1 MALRSARL
9 AGPAWRGSLGAQILL
24 VVAAAV
30 IPLGALAVWL
40 TFNSVRAGDRWLQ
53 QQLEL
58 SADRVAGAVNA
69 RWAYRQGDLL
79 FLARNAVTT
88 SVLARGTVEAADA
101 AFLSQ
106 LVMSLHGDIPS
117 VELLD
122 ETGAVLWSAAN
133 LSTRDRTA
141 LPSVTPPTFTVA
153 YPVTDRFNRRLGMMR
168 ATVALMSVVPSDSG
182 RPTVP
187 GARLSVRVVATGA
200 SLLRVQRDLA
210 FPPAARFELGSEE
223 WRASTRTLVEPGLE
237 LGLAA
242 PLTPY
247 VAPFRAAGRVGLAAL
262 LVVIVAVV
270 LFAVGLTRR
279 LTRPLRELAAAA
291 EAVSRGEL
299 GLRVHA
305 DGPNEVRSVA
315 SAFNVMS
322 ENLQTTLD
330 RLSEQS
336 AMAAVGEFAAA
347 LSHDVRNALTSIKVD
362 VERAVHRP
370 TEEARGT
377 SVLTRVLNNV
387 ARLESLVS
395 GALRMAR
402 PHERDQVE
410 VDLRL
415 PVTAAEELVAGAFAA
430 VPATLR
436 VRVPD
441 CAVHVRGDAKALEQL
456 LANLLFNAA
465 QAVRPGGAAQL
476 TLRSDDGAAVME
488 IADDGIGMDEGQIAR
503 LERPFASTKA
513 NGTGLGLPIAR
524 QIVAAHRGTIAIESR
539 PGGGTRVEVRLPG
552 VAPRAD
558 A

>member
-1 MALRSARL
+1 MGSSNAPP
-9 AGPAWRGSLGAQILL
+9 AGHWWRGSLRAQILL

-30 IPLGALAVWL
+30 IPLGSLAVWL

-53 QQLEL
+53 QQLEQ
-58 SADRVAGAVNA
+58 SADRIAEAVNA
-69 RWAYRQGDLL
+69 RWEHRQSDLL

-88 SVLARGTVEAADA
+88 SALARGTIDAADS
-101 AFLSQ
+101 AFLGQ
-106 LVMSLHGDIPS
+106 LVTTLPADIPS

-122 ETGAVLWSAAN
+122 GAGQVLWSAAI
-133 LSTRDRTA
+133 LSTRQR
-141 LPSVTPPTFTVA
+141 LPPRSVTTATFSVA
-153 YPVTDRFNRRLGMMR
+153 YPVTDSTNRRLGTVR
-168 ATVALMSVVPSDSG
+168 AAVALASVVPSDSG
-182 RPTVP
+182 RPNVP
-187 GARLSVRVVATGA
+187 GARLGVRVIATGA
-200 SLLRVQRDLA
+200 SLLRLQRDLA
-210 FPPAARFELGSEE
+210 FPTAARFELGSEE
-223 WRASTRTLVEPGLE
+223 WRATMRVLADPGLE

-247 VAPFRAAGRVGLAAL
+247 VAPFRAAGHVGLVAL
-262 LVVIVAVV
+262 CVVTVAVV
-270 LFAVGLTRR
+270 LLAVGLTGR
-279 LTRPLRELAAAA
+279 LTRPLRELAEAA
-291 EAVSRGEL
+291 EGVSRGEM
-299 GLRVHA
+299 GLRVQA

-322 ENLQTTLD
+322 ENLRTTLE

-377 SVLTRVLNNV
+377 PVLTRVLNNV

-402 PHERDQVE
+402 PQARDHVA

-415 PVTAAEELVAGAFAA
+415 PMAAAEELVAGAFAA

-436 VRVPD
+436 VCLPD
-441 CAVHVRGDAKALEQL
+441 RAVHVRGDAKSLEQL

-476 TLRSDDGAAVME
+476 ALRLDEGAAVME
-488 IADDGIGMDEGQIAR
+488 IADDGIGMDEGQVAR
-503 LERPFASTKA
+503 LERPFGSTKA

-524 QIVAAHRGTIAIESR
+524 QIVAAHRGTIAIHSR
-539 PGGGTRVEVRLPG
+539 PGCGTTVVVRLG
-552 VAPRAD
+552 VQ
-558 A
+558 

>member
-1 MALRSARL
+1 MGSSNAPP
-9 AGPAWRGSLGAQILL
+9 AGHWWRGSLRAQILV

-30 IPLGALAVWL
+30 IPLGSLAVWL

-53 QQLEL
+53 QQLEQ
-58 SADRVAGAVNA
+58 SADRIVDAVNA
-69 RWAYRQGDLL
+69 RWAHRQSDLL

-88 SVLARGTVEAADA
+88 SALARGTIDAADS
-101 AFLSQ
+101 AFLGQ
-106 LVMSLHGDIPS
+106 LVTTLPADIPS

-122 ETGAVLWSAAN
+122 GTGQVLWSAAI
-133 LSTRDRTA
+133 LSTRER
-141 LPSVTPPTFTVA
+141 LPPRSLTTPTFSVA
-153 YPVTDRFNRRLGMMR
+153 YPVTDSTNRRLGTVR
-168 ATVALMSVVPSDSG
+168 AAVALASVVPSDSG
-182 RPTVP
+182 RPNVP
-187 GARLSVRVVATGA
+187 GARLGVRVIATGA
-200 SLLRVQRDLA
+200 SLLRLQRDLA
-210 FPPAARFELGSEE
+210 FPTATRFELGSEE
-223 WRASTRTLVEPGLE
+223 WRATTRVLADPGLE

-247 VAPFRAAGRVGLAAL
+247 VAPFRAAGRVGLVAL
-262 LVVIVAVV
+262 CVVTVAVV
-270 LFAVGLTRR
+270 LLAVGLTGR

-291 EAVSRGEL
+291 EGVSRGEL
-299 GLRVHA
+299 GLRVQA

-322 ENLQTTLD
+322 ENLRTTLD

-377 SVLTRVLNNV
+377 PVLTRVLNNV

-402 PHERDQVE
+402 PQGRDHVA

-415 PVTAAEELVAGAFAA
+415 PIASAEELVAGAFAA

-436 VRVPD
+436 VCVPD
-441 CAVHVRGDAKALEQL
+441 RAVHVRGDAKALEQL

-476 TLRSDDGAAVME
+476 ALRLDEGAAVME

-503 LERPFASTKA
+503 LERPFSSTKA

-524 QIVAAHRGTIAIESR
+524 QIVAAHRGTIAIQSR
-539 PGGGTRVEVRLPG
+539 PGSGTTVVVRLG
-552 VAPRAD
+552 VQ
-558 A
+558 

>member
-1 MALRSARL
+1 MDSSSATP
-9 AGPAWRGSLGAQILL
+9 AGPPWRDGLRAQILL

-53 QQLEL
+53 QQLEQ
-58 SADRVAGAVNA
+58 SADRVAEAVSA
-69 RWAYRQGDLL
+69 RWEYRQSDLL
-79 FLARNAVTT
+79 LLARNAVTT
-88 SVLARGTVEAADA
+88 SALARGSVDAADS
-101 AFLSQ
+101 AFLGQ
-106 LVMSLHGDIPS
+106 LVTSLQADIPS

-122 ETGAVLWSAAN
+122 GTGQVIWRAAID
-133 LSTRDRTA
+133 STRER
-141 LPSVTPPTFTVA
+141 LPRPVFTVA
-153 YPVTDRFNRRLGMMR
+153 YPVTDSINRRLGTVR
-168 ATVALMSVVPSDSG
+168 AAVTLASVVPTDSG
-182 RPTVP
+182 RANVP
-187 GARLSVRVVATGA
+187 GARLGVRVVATGA

-210 FPPAARFELGSEE
+210 FPPAARFELESEE
-223 WRASTRTLVEPGLE
+223 WRATTRVLADPGLE

-247 VAPFRAAGRVGLAAL
+247 VAPFRAAGRVGLVAL
-262 LVVIVAVV
+262 LVVTVAVV
-270 LFAVGLTRR
+270 LLAVGLTGR
-279 LTRPLRELAAAA
+279 LTNPLRELAAAA
-291 EAVSRGEL
+291 ESVSRGEL
-299 GLRVHA
+299 GLRVQIE
-305 DGPNEVRSVA
+305 GPNEVRSVA

-322 ENLQTTLD
+322 ENLRTTLD

-377 SVLTRVLNNV
+377 PVLTRVLNNV

-402 PHERDQVE
+402 PQGRDHVE

-436 VRVPD
+436 VFLPDGAVRV
-441 CAVHVRGDAKALEQL
+441 HGDAKALEQL

-476 TLRSDDGAAVME
+476 TLRSDDGAVVME

-539 PGGGTRVEVRLPG
+539 PGGGTTVVVRLPG
-552 VAPRAD
+552 Q
-558 A
+558 